1 MNSLP
6 DSGFGWIPGGRIL
19 ADRINQRSNFKAA
32 DPLAAFLFFAHFRRR
47 TVTHSRHTARGA
59 WRLPKFLSIFD
70 FNLRG
75 WDFSQ
80 PAEKAKQ
87 PLDQTSHELEQ
98 AAE

>member
-1 MNSLP
+1 
-6 DSGFGWIPGGRIL
+6 
-19 ADRINQRSNFKAA
+19 
-32 DPLAAFLFFAHFRRR
+32 LAAFLFFAHFRRR
-47 TVTHSRHTARGA
+47 TVTHSRHTAHGA

-87 PLDQTSHELEQ
+87 PLDQASHELEE